1 MKKRRL
7 FSIMAAS
14 VLAVSLLAGCGGKSA
29 TADGQTDKAEAQ
41 AQSGQSSEKKVLR
54 VWLEK
59 VFSDDA
65 NTFLQK
71 RVEQYA
77 QEKGVEVQFEFL
89 SATDFVPKLNAA
101 IEAGSN
107 IPDITLTSGN
117 RALNYYPNIPNVD
130 VTELVDEINE
140 KRPYFDS
147 VYEGAKYGGV
157 NFLFLSQVLPA

>member
-1 MKKRRL
+1 M
-7 FSIMAAS
+7 
-14 VLAVSLLAGCGGKSA
+14 
-29 TADGQTDKAEAQ
+29 
-41 AQSGQSSEKKVLR
+41 
-54 VWLEK
+54 
-59 VFSDDA
+59 FSDDA

-157 NFLFLSQVLPA
+157 NYFVPFTSSTCLMFVRTDMLEAKGITKYPETWMKYSKWLKKWRTRITVSTDSA